1 MKTLRFV
8 SPGLIGLRPGQL
20 VAVLVVILT
29 ALLAA
34 SPALAK
40 PIAGGASSTT
50 YKLAPPANAPERG
63 ASGQWTLYTDPL
75 NVTESVA
82 LSCRNLTPGR
92 QYTIVVLVHWSQWAR
107 IGSGPPYQVDSGDY
121 SLELAV
127 TADAKGRLSGQCS
140 VVGTWSP
147 TGGVN
152 RSVQDLW
159 IENEDGNVVLE

>member
-20 VAVLVVILT
+20 LAVLVVILT
-29 ALLAA
+29 PVLAA

-50 YKLAPPANAPERG
+50 YKLAPPANAPERR
-63 ASGQWTLYTDPL
+63 ASGQYTVYRDPL

-82 LSCRNLTPGR
+82 VSCRNLTPGR
-92 QYTIVVLVHWSQWAR
+92 QYTIVVLVYWSQWAR
-107 IGSGPPYQVDSGDY
+107 IGSGPSYPVGSGSY
-121 SLELAV
+121 SMELAA
-127 TADAKGRLSGQCS
+127 TADARGRLSGQCS

-159 IENEDGNVVLE
+159 IENEEGSVVLE

>member
-1 MKTLRFV
+1 MKTPRLV
-8 SPGLIGLRPGQL
+8 SPRKIGIELRQL
-20 VAVLVVILT
+20 LAVVAVVLT
-29 ALLAA
+29 TVLAA
-34 SPALAK
+34 SLALAK

-50 YKLAPPANAPERG
+50 YKLAPPANAPERR
-63 ASGQWTLYTDPL
+63 ASGQYTVYRDPL

-82 LSCRNLTPGR
+82 VSCRNLTPGR

-107 IGSGPPYQVDSGDY
+107 IGSGPSYPVGSGSY
-121 SLELAV
+121 SMELAA
-127 TADAKGRLSGQCS
+127 TADARGRLSGQCS